1 MATAMDDNYS
11 RENGLNDS
19 TGIVLTSSSSTT
31 SKKNVTDEVPD
42 YNEAFPQLISSGQAG
57 NNRSN
62 TFFSS
67 PFPSSS
73 NGNNSAGAMA
83 NTTTSLYSTTKN
95 DEERRR
101 KLAIHASS
109 ATTKIIEIPPDDR
122 VLDKLDNTR
131 RSGNQSSRITGA
143 NNNGQPLQKI

>member
-1 MATAMDDNYS
+1 MATAMDENYS
-11 RENGLNDS
+11 RENGLNNDS
-19 TGIVLTSSSSTT
+19 NGIVLTSTT
-31 SKKNVTDEVPD
+31 KKNVVDEVPD
-42 YNEAFPQLISSGQAG
+42 YNEAFPQLKSAGQLA

-73 NGNNSAGAMA
+73 SSNGNNSSGAMA
-83 NTTTSLYSTTKN
+83 NTTTSLYSTTKT

-109 ATTKIIEIPPDDR
+109 VTTKIVSFFSINFIKNE
-122 VLDKLDNTR
+122 
-131 RSGNQSSRITGA
+131 A
-143 NNNGQPLQKI
+143 F

>member
-1 MATAMDDNYS
+1 MDENFS

-19 TGIVLTSSSSTT
+19 NGINWTTTTTTTSSKSQ
-31 SKKNVTDEVPD
+31 KKDFDEVPD
-42 YNEAFPQLISSGQAG
+42 YNEAFPQLTSAGQVS

-73 NGNNSAGAMA
+73 SNGNNSTGAMA
-83 NTTTSLYSTTKN
+83 NTTTSLYSNAKT
-95 DEERRR
+95 DEERKR

-109 ATTKIIEIPPDDR
+109 VTTKI
-122 VLDKLDNTR
+122 V
-131 RSGNQSSRITGA
+131 SY
-143 NNNGQPLQKI
+143 